1 MIKECSPKVIESPI
15 TTRKKGVTAL
25 KLKIGNFQ
33 VRSVCLGEKDAY
45 ENGVLTLCK
54 EKAITY
60 LKDCDDHITDLDI
73 VIANPGEDTRIVPVI
88 ETIEPRCRVD
98 GRTLFPG
105 VTDEVSPAG
114 DGELK
119 ALKGCCVTVV
129 GKCWGSFGDGVID
142 MGGEGARHTY
152 WSQLINICLVG
163 DTDEEFERHEQQKCN
178 HALRWAGHR
187 LAEYIGKIVKSL
199 PAEEFEEYVFDPVIS
214 QAKRDNGLPNVA
226 IVLQPQS
233 QMEALG
239 YNDLWYGW
247 DLNKFLLTF
256 VSPTEVLD
264 GALISGSFM
273 PSSSKWSTYEMQN
286 FPTIKELF
294 QEDGKSL
301 NFVGVILSMLNVA
314 LDQKERAAVMV
325 RNMALN
331 LGVDY
336 AIVTEEGYGNP
347 DTDYVRCQVIL
358 EDAGIPVVGISNECT
373 GRDGFS
379 QPLVTLDAKMNAL
392 VSTGNVSELTE
403 LPACKTVIGNL
414 EAMNRDGMSGSW
426 GYDEKLGKSARDDGS
441 IIMEDNNWF
450 CGDHISGFSVK
461 TMIEY

>member
-1 MIKECSPKVIESPI
+1 M
-15 TTRKKGVTAL
+15 
-25 KLKIGNFQ
+25 KLKIGNFHVKE
-33 VRSVCLGEKDAY
+33 VRLGDTNSYA
-45 ENGVLTLCK
+45 ENVLTIDK
-54 EKAITY
+54 QAAIDF
-60 LKDCDDHITDLDI
+60 LREADDHITDLDI
-73 VIANPGEDTRIVPVI
+73 VIANPGDDTRIVPVI

-105 VTDEVSPAG
+105 VTDDVVPAG

-119 ALKGCCVTVV
+119 ALKGCCITVV
-129 GKCWGSFGDGVID
+129 GKTWGSFGDGVID
-142 MGGEGARHTY
+142 MGGEGAKHTY
-152 WSQLINICLVG
+152 WSNLINICLVG

-187 LAEYIGKIVKSL
+187 FAEYVGKIVKSL
-199 PAEEFEEYVFDPVIS
+199 AAEDYEEYCFEPVIDR
-214 QAKRDNGLPNVA
+214 AKCNNGLPNVA

-247 DLNKFLLTF
+247 DMNKYLPTF
-256 VSPTEVLD
+256 VSPTEILD
-264 GALISGSFM
+264 GAMISGSFM

-294 QEDGKSL
+294 AEDGKSL

-392 VSTGNVSELTE
+392 VSTGNVSELSI
-403 LPACKTVIGNL
+403 LPACKTVIGCL

-450 CGDHISGFSVK
+450 CGDHISGLSVK

>member
-1 MIKECSPKVIESPI
+1 M
-15 TTRKKGVTAL
+15 
-25 KLKIGNFQ
+25 KLKIGNIQ
-33 VRSVCLGEKDAY
+33 VKDVVLGAQDGFAD
-45 ENGVLTLCK
+45 GVLTINK
-54 EKAITY
+54 QAAIDY
-60 LKDCDDHITDLDI
+60 LMGLDDHITSLDI
-73 VIANPGEDTRIVPVI
+73 VIAHPGDDTRIVPVI
-88 ETIEPRCRVD
+88 ETIEPRMRVD

-105 VTDEVSPAG
+105 VTDEVVPAG

-129 GKCWGSFGDGVID
+129 GGTWGSFGDGVID
-142 MGGEGARHTY
+142 MGGEGAKHTY
-152 WSQLINICLVG
+152 WSKLINICLVG
-163 DTDEEFERHEQQKCN
+163 ETDEEFERYEQQKMN

-187 LAEYIGKIVKSL
+187 FAEYLGKIAKSVA
-199 PAEEFEEYVFDPVIS
+199 AEDFEEYEFEPVADR
-214 QAKRDNGLPNVA
+214 AKKNNGLPNVA

-247 DLNKFLLTF
+247 DLNKFLPTF

-264 GALISGSFM
+264 GAMISGSFM
-273 PSSSKWSTYEMQN
+273 PASSKWSTYEMQN

-294 QEDGKSL
+294 AEDGKSL

-325 RNMALN
+325 RSMALN

-347 DTDYVRCQVIL
+347 DADYVRCQVIL

-379 QPLVTLDAKMNAL
+379 QPLVTLDSKMNAL
-392 VSTGNVSELTE
+392 VSSGNVSQLSD
-403 LPACKTVIGNL
+403 LPACKTVIGCL

-461 TMIEY
+461 TMKEF

>member
-1 MIKECSPKVIESPI
+1 M
-15 TTRKKGVTAL
+15 
-25 KLKIGNFQ
+25 KLSIGN
-33 VRSVCLGEKDAY
+33 VYVKDVVLGNEDSFKNGTLTINKKATIDYLMEK
-45 ENGVLTLCK
+45 
-54 EKAITY
+54 
-60 LKDCDDHITDLDI
+60 DDHITSLDI
-73 VIANPGEDTRIVPVI
+73 VIAKPGDDTRIVPVI
-88 ETIEPRCRVD
+88 EVIEPRCRMDKRCV
-98 GRTLFPG
+98 FPG
-105 VTDEVSPAG
+105 VTDEVVPCG

-119 ALKGCCVTVV
+119 AFKGCCVTVV
-129 GKCWGSFGDGVID
+129 GGTYGSFGDGVID
-142 MGGEGARHTY
+142 MGGEGAKHTY
-152 WSQLINICLVG
+152 WSKLINICLVG
-163 DTDEEFERHEQQKCN
+163 ETDEEFERHEQQKCN

-187 LAEYIGKIVKSL
+187 FAEYIGKIAFDIS
-199 PAEEFEEYVFDPVIS
+199 AEDTEEYVFDPIL
-214 QAKRDNGLPNVA
+214 KRDEKRKNLPNVA

-239 YNDLWYGW
+239 YNDLLYGW
-247 DLNKFLLTF
+247 DMNKYLPTFL
-256 VSPTEVLD
+256 SPTEVLD
-264 GALISGSFM
+264 GCIISGSFM

-294 QEDGKSL
+294 AEDGKTL
-301 NFVGVILSMLNVA
+301 NFVGVIMSMLNVA

-325 RNMALN
+325 RDMALN

-347 DTDYVRCQVIL
+347 DADYVRCQVIL

-373 GRDGFS
+373 GRDGKS
-379 QPLVTLDAKMNAL
+379 QPLVTLDEKLTAL
-392 VSTGNVSELTE
+392 VSTGNVSELIT

-461 TMIEY
+461 TMVEY

>member
-1 MIKECSPKVIESPI
+1 M
-15 TTRKKGVTAL
+15 
-25 KLKIGNFQ
+25 KLEIGNIP
-33 VRSVCLGEKDAY
+33 VKDVVLGS
-45 ENGVLTLCK
+45 ENSFADGILTIDK
-54 EKAITY
+54 EAAIAY
-60 LKDCDDHITDLDI
+60 LKGEDDHITDLDI
-73 VIANPGEDTRIVPVI
+73 VIAHPGDDTRIVPVI
-88 ETIEPRCRVD
+88 ETIEPRVRMD
-98 GRTLFPG
+98 DRTLFPG
-105 VTDEVSPAG
+105 VTGDIVPAG

-119 ALKGCCVTVV
+119 AFKGCCVTVV
-129 GKCWGSFGDGVID
+129 GKEWGSFGDGVID
-142 MGGEGARHTY
+142 MGGEGAKHTR
-152 WSQLINICLVG
+152 WSELINICLVG

-187 LAEYIGKIVKSL
+187 FAEWIGKIAKDVE
-199 PAEEFEEYVFDPVIS
+199 PAETESYTFDPIL
-214 QAKRDNGLPNVA
+214 KREKNDLPNVA

-247 DLNKFLLTF
+247 DMNKYVPTF

-264 GALISGSFM
+264 GMMISGSFM
-273 PSSSKWSTYEMQN
+273 PASSKWSTYEFQN

-294 QEDGKSL
+294 AEDGKSL
-301 NFVGVILSMLNVA
+301 NFVGVIMSNLNVA
-314 LDQKERAAVMV
+314 LDQKERSAVMV

-347 DTDYVRCQVIL
+347 DADYVRCQVIL

-373 GRDGFS
+373 GRDGNS
-379 QPLVTLDAKMNAL
+379 QPLVTLDEKLNAL
-392 VSTGNVSELTE
+392 VSSGNVSELSI
-403 LPACKTVIGNL
+403 LPACKTVIGCL

-426 GYDEKLGKSARDDGS
+426 GYDEVLGKSARDDGS

-461 TMIEY
+461 TMVEM

>member
-1 MIKECSPKVIESPI
+1 M
-15 TTRKKGVTAL
+15 
-25 KLKIGNFQ
+25 KLKIGNIQ
-33 VRSVCLGEKDAY
+33 VKDVVLGAQDGFAD
-45 ENGVLTLCK
+45 GVLTINK
-54 EKAITY
+54 QAAIDY
-60 LKDCDDHITDLDI
+60 LMGLDDHITSLDI
-73 VIANPGEDTRIVPVI
+73 VIAHPGDDTRIVPVI
-88 ETIEPRCRVD
+88 ETIEPRMRVD

-105 VTDEVSPAG
+105 VTDEVVPAG

-129 GKCWGSFGDGVID
+129 GGTWGSFGDGVID
-142 MGGEGARHTY
+142 MGGEGAKHTY
-152 WSQLINICLVG
+152 WSKLINICLVG
-163 DTDEEFERHEQQKCN
+163 ETDEEFERYEQQKMN

-187 LAEYIGKIVKSL
+187 FAEYLGKIAKSVA
-199 PAEEFEEYVFDPVIS
+199 AEDFEEYEFEPVADR
-214 QAKRDNGLPNVA
+214 AKKNNGLPNVA

-247 DLNKFLLTF
+247 DLNKFLPTF

-264 GALISGSFM
+264 GAMISGSFM
-273 PSSSKWSTYEMQN
+273 PASSKWSTYEMQN

-294 QEDGKSL
+294 AEDGKSL

-314 LDQKERAAVMV
+314 LDQKERAAIMV
-325 RNMALN
+325 RSMALN

-347 DTDYVRCQVIL
+347 DADYVRCQVIL

-379 QPLVTLDAKMNAL
+379 QPLVTLDSKMNAL
-392 VSTGNVSELTE
+392 VSSGNVSQLSD
-403 LPACKTVIGNL
+403 LPACKTVIGCL

-461 TMIEY
+461 TMIEF

>member
-1 MIKECSPKVIESPI
+1 M
-15 TTRKKGVTAL
+15 
-25 KLKIGNFQ
+25 KLKIGNFHVKE
-33 VRSVCLGEKDAY
+33 VRLGDTNSYA
-45 ENGVLTLCK
+45 ENVLTIDK
-54 EKAITY
+54 QAAIAF
-60 LKDCDDHITDLDI
+60 LREADDHITDLDI
-73 VIANPGEDTRIVPVI
+73 VIANPGDDTRIVPVI

-105 VTDEVSPAG
+105 VTDDVVPAG

-119 ALKGCCVTVV
+119 ALKGCCITVV
-129 GKCWGSFGDGVID
+129 GKTWGSFGDGVID
-142 MGGEGARHTY
+142 MGGEGAKHTY
-152 WSQLINICLVG
+152 WSNLINICLVG

-187 LAEYIGKIVKSL
+187 FAEYVGKIVKSL
-199 PAEEFEEYVFDPVIS
+199 AAEDYEEYCFEPVINR
-214 QAKRDNGLPNVA
+214 ANRNNGLPNVA

-247 DLNKFLLTF
+247 DMNKYLPTF
-256 VSPTEVLD
+256 VSPTEILD
-264 GALISGSFM
+264 GAMISGSFM

-294 QEDGKSL
+294 AEDGKSL

-314 LDQKERAAVMV
+314 LEQKERAAVMV

-392 VSTGNVSELTE
+392 VSTGNVSELSI
-403 LPACKTVIGNL
+403 LPACKTVIGCL

-450 CGDHISGFSVK
+450 CGDHISGLSVK

>member
-1 MIKECSPKVIESPI
+1 M
-15 TTRKKGVTAL
+15 
-25 KLKIGNFQ
+25 KLKIGNIP
-33 VRSVCLGEKDAY
+33 VKDVVLGSKD
-45 ENGVLTLCK
+45 EFKDGVLTINK
-54 EKAITY
+54 QAAVDY
-60 LKDCDDHITDLDI
+60 LMELDDHITSLDI
-73 VIANPGEDTRIVPVI
+73 VIAHPGDDTRIVPVI

-105 VTDEVSPAG
+105 VTDDVVPAG

-119 ALKGCCVTVV
+119 ALKGTCVTVV
-129 GKCWGSFGDGVID
+129 GGTWGSFGDGVID
-142 MGGEGARHTY
+142 MGGEGAKHTY
-152 WSQLINICLVG
+152 WSKLINICLVG
-163 DTDEEFERHEQQKCN
+163 ETDEEFERHEQQKMN

-187 LAEYIGKIVKSL
+187 FAEYLGKIAADVEPSEF
-199 PAEEFEEYVFDPVIS
+199 EEFEFEPVADR
-214 QAKRDNGLPNVA
+214 AKKNNGLPNVA
-226 IVLQPQS
+226 LVMQPQS

-247 DLNKFLLTF
+247 DMNKYLPTF

-264 GALISGSFM
+264 GAMISGSFM
-273 PSSSKWSTYEMQN
+273 PSGAKWSTYEMQN

-294 QEDGKSL
+294 AEDGKSL
-301 NFVGVILSMLNVA
+301 NFVGVIMSMLNVA
-314 LDQKERAAVMV
+314 LDQKERAAIMV

-331 LGVDY
+331 LGVQY

-347 DTDYVRCQVIL
+347 DADYARCQIIL

-392 VSTGNVSELTE
+392 VSTGNISELSD
-403 LPACKTVIGNL
+403 LPACKTVIGCL

-461 TMIEY
+461 TMREF

>member
-1 MIKECSPKVIESPI
+1 M
-15 TTRKKGVTAL
+15 
-25 KLKIGNFQ
+25 KLKIGNIQ
-33 VRSVCLGEKDAY
+33 VKDVVLGAQDSFAD
-45 ENGVLTLCK
+45 GILTINK
-54 EKAITY
+54 QAAIDY
-60 LKDCDDHITDLDI
+60 LMDLDDHITSLDI
-73 VIANPGEDTRIVPVI
+73 VIAHPGDDTRIVPVI
-88 ETIEPRCRVD
+88 ETIEPRMRVD

-105 VTDEVSPAG
+105 VTDEVVPAG

-129 GKCWGSFGDGVID
+129 GGTWGSFGDGVID
-142 MGGEGARHTY
+142 MGGEGAKHTY
-152 WSQLINICLVG
+152 WSKLINICLVG
-163 DTDEEFERHEQQKCN
+163 ETDEEFERYEQQKMN

-187 LAEYIGKIVKSL
+187 FAEYLGKIAKSVA
-199 PAEEFEEYVFDPVIS
+199 AEDFEEYEFEPVADR
-214 QAKRDNGLPNVA
+214 AKKNNGLPNVA

-247 DLNKFLLTF
+247 DLNKFLPTF

-264 GALISGSFM
+264 GAMISGSFM
-273 PSSSKWSTYEMQN
+273 PASSKWSTYEMQN

-294 QEDGKSL
+294 AEDGKSL

-314 LDQKERAAVMV
+314 LDQKERAAIMV
-325 RNMALN
+325 RSMALN

-347 DTDYVRCQVIL
+347 DADYVRCQVIL

-379 QPLVTLDAKMNAL
+379 QPLVTLDSKMNAL
-392 VSTGNVSELTE
+392 VSSGNVSQLSD
-403 LPACKTVIGNL
+403 LPACKTVIGCL

-461 TMIEY
+461 TMKEF

>member
-1 MIKECSPKVIESPI
+1 M
-15 TTRKKGVTAL
+15 
-25 KLKIGNFQ
+25 KLKIGNIQ
-33 VRSVCLGEKDAY
+33 VKDVVLGAQDSFAD
-45 ENGVLTLCK
+45 GVLTINK
-54 EKAITY
+54 QAAIDY
-60 LKDCDDHITDLDI
+60 LMDLDDHITSLDI
-73 VIANPGEDTRIVPVI
+73 VIAHPGDDTRIVPVI
-88 ETIEPRCRVD
+88 ETIEPRMRVD

-105 VTDEVSPAG
+105 VTDEVVPAG

-129 GKCWGSFGDGVID
+129 GGTWGSFGDGVID
-142 MGGEGARHTY
+142 MGGEGAKHTY
-152 WSQLINICLVG
+152 WSKLINICLVG
-163 DTDEEFERHEQQKCN
+163 ETDEEFERYEQQKMN

-187 LAEYIGKIVKSL
+187 FAEYLGKIAKSVA
-199 PAEEFEEYVFDPVIS
+199 AEDFEEYEFEPVADR
-214 QAKRDNGLPNVA
+214 AKKNNGLPNVA

-247 DLNKFLLTF
+247 DLNKFLPTF

-264 GALISGSFM
+264 GAMISGSFM
-273 PSSSKWSTYEMQN
+273 PASSKWSTYEMQN

-294 QEDGKSL
+294 AEDGKSL

-314 LDQKERAAVMV
+314 LDQKERAAIMV
-325 RNMALN
+325 RSMALN

-347 DTDYVRCQVIL
+347 DADYVRCQVIL

-379 QPLVTLDAKMNAL
+379 QPLVTLDSKMNAL
-392 VSTGNVSELTE
+392 VSSGNVSQLSD
-403 LPACKTVIGNL
+403 LPACKTVIGCL

-461 TMIEY
+461 TMKEF

>member
-1 MIKECSPKVIESPI
+1 M
-15 TTRKKGVTAL
+15 
-25 KLKIGNFQ
+25 KLKIGNIP
-33 VRSVCLGEKDAY
+33 VKDVVLGSQDSFAD
-45 ENGVLTLCK
+45 GILTINK
-54 EKAITY
+54 QAAVDY
-60 LKDCDDHITDLDI
+60 LMELDDHITSLDI
-73 VIANPGEDTRIVPVI
+73 VIAHPGDDTRIVPVI

-105 VTDEVSPAG
+105 VTDEVVPAG

-129 GKCWGSFGDGVID
+129 GGTYGSFGDGVID
-142 MGGEGARHTY
+142 MGGEGAKHTY
-152 WSQLINICLVG
+152 WSKLINICLVG
-163 DTDEEFERHEQQKCN
+163 ETDEDFERHEQQKMN

-187 LAEYIGKIVKSL
+187 LAEYLGKIAKGVA
-199 PAEEFEEYVFDPVIS
+199 AESFEEYEFEPVTAR
-214 QAKRDNGLPNVA
+214 AKKNNGLPNVA
-226 IVLQPQS
+226 LVMQPQS

-247 DLNKFLLTF
+247 DMNKYLPTF

-264 GALISGSFM
+264 GAMISGSFM
-273 PSSSKWSTYEMQN
+273 PASSKWSTYEMQN

-294 QEDGKSL
+294 EEDGKSL
-301 NFVGVILSMLNVA
+301 NFVGVIMSMLNVA
-314 LDQKERAAVMV
+314 LDQKERAAIMV

-392 VSTGNVSELTE
+392 VSSGNVSELSD
-403 LPACKTVIGNL
+403 LPACSTVIGCL

-426 GYDEKLGKSARDDGS
+426 GYDEILGKSARDDGS

-461 TMIEY
+461 TMIEF

>member
-1 MIKECSPKVIESPI
+1 M
-15 TTRKKGVTAL
+15 
-25 KLKIGNFQ
+25 KLKIGNFHVKE
-33 VRSVCLGEKDAY
+33 VRLGDTNSYA
-45 ENGVLTLCK
+45 ENVLTIDK
-54 EKAITY
+54 QAAIAF
-60 LKDCDDHITDLDI
+60 LREADDHITDLDI
-73 VIANPGEDTRIVPVI
+73 VIANPGDDTRIVPVI

-105 VTDEVSPAG
+105 VTDDVVPAG
-114 DGELK
+114 NGELK
-119 ALKGCCVTVV
+119 ALKGCCITVV
-129 GKCWGSFGDGVID
+129 GKTWGSFGDGVID
-142 MGGEGARHTY
+142 MGGEGAKHTY
-152 WSQLINICLVG
+152 WSNLINICLVG

-187 LAEYIGKIVKSL
+187 FAEYVGKIVKSL
-199 PAEEFEEYVFDPVIS
+199 AAEDYEEYCFEPVINR
-214 QAKRDNGLPNVA
+214 ANRNNGLPNVA

-247 DLNKFLLTF
+247 DMNKYLPTF
-256 VSPTEVLD
+256 VSPTEILD
-264 GALISGSFM
+264 GAMISGSFM

-294 QEDGKSL
+294 AEDGKSL

-314 LDQKERAAVMV
+314 LEQKERAAVMV

-392 VSTGNVSELTE
+392 VSTGNVSELSI
-403 LPACKTVIGNL
+403 LPACKTVIGCL

-450 CGDHISGFSVK
+450 CGDHISGLSVK

>member
-1 MIKECSPKVIESPI
+1 M
-15 TTRKKGVTAL
+15 
-25 KLKIGNFQ
+25 KLKIGNIQ
-33 VRSVCLGEKDAY
+33 VKDVVLGAQDGFAD
-45 ENGVLTLCK
+45 GVLTINK
-54 EKAITY
+54 QAAIDY
-60 LKDCDDHITDLDI
+60 LMGMDDHITSLDI
-73 VIANPGEDTRIVPVI
+73 VIAHPGDDTRIVPVI
-88 ETIEPRCRVD
+88 ETIEPRMRVD

-105 VTDEVSPAG
+105 VTDEVVPAG

-129 GKCWGSFGDGVID
+129 GGTWGSFGDGVID
-142 MGGEGARHTY
+142 MGGEGAKHTY
-152 WSQLINICLVG
+152 WSKLINICLVG
-163 DTDEEFERHEQQKCN
+163 ETDEEFERYEQQKMN

-187 LAEYIGKIVKSL
+187 FAEYLGKIAKSVA
-199 PAEEFEEYVFDPVIS
+199 AEDFEEYEFEPVADR
-214 QAKRDNGLPNVA
+214 AKKNNGLPNVA

-247 DLNKFLLTF
+247 DLNKFLPTF

-264 GALISGSFM
+264 GAMISGSFM
-273 PSSSKWSTYEMQN
+273 PASSKWSTYEMQN

-294 QEDGKSL
+294 AEDGKSL

-314 LDQKERAAVMV
+314 LDQKERAAIMV
-325 RNMALN
+325 RSMALN

-347 DTDYVRCQVIL
+347 DADYVRCQVIL

-379 QPLVTLDAKMNAL
+379 QPLVTLDSKMNAL
-392 VSTGNVSELTE
+392 VSSGNVSQLSD
-403 LPACKTVIGNL
+403 LPACKTVIGCL

-461 TMIEY
+461 TMKEF

>member
-1 MIKECSPKVIESPI
+1 M
-15 TTRKKGVTAL
+15 
-25 KLKIGNFQ
+25 KLKIGNFHVKE
-33 VRSVCLGEKDAY
+33 VRLGDTNSYA
-45 ENGVLTLCK
+45 ENVLTIDK
-54 EKAITY
+54 QAAIDF
-60 LKDCDDHITDLDI
+60 LREADDHITDLDI
-73 VIANPGEDTRIVPVI
+73 VIANPGDDTRIVPVI

-105 VTDEVSPAG
+105 VTDDVVPAG

-119 ALKGCCVTVV
+119 ALKGCCITVV
-129 GKCWGSFGDGVID
+129 GKTWGSFGDGVID
-142 MGGEGARHTY
+142 MGGEGAKHTY
-152 WSQLINICLVG
+152 WSNLINICLVG

-187 LAEYIGKIVKSL
+187 FAEYVGRIVKSL
-199 PAEEFEEYVFDPVIS
+199 AAEDYEEYCFEPVIDR
-214 QAKRDNGLPNVA
+214 ANRNNGLPNVA

-247 DLNKFLLTF
+247 DMNKYLPTF
-256 VSPTEVLD
+256 VSPTEILD
-264 GALISGSFM
+264 GAMISGSFM

-294 QEDGKSL
+294 AEDGKSL

-314 LDQKERAAVMV
+314 LEQKERAAVMV

-392 VSTGNVSELTE
+392 VSTGNVSELSI
-403 LPACKTVIGNL
+403 LPACKTVIGCL

-450 CGDHISGFSVK
+450 CGDHISGLSVK